1 MTSTMKPEQLRQWI
15 DEHFGGNQT
24 RAAKAIGIAP
34 QNLRLRLSGQR
45 PITWWDRLMMS
56 AIVARTSP
64 WRPLDREEDDPN
76 LSYRERVLIQAL
88 DERIHPWP
96 IEG

>member
-1 MTSTMKPEQLRQWI
+1 MTNTMQPEQLRQWI
-15 DEHFGGNQT
+15 DEHCGGNQT
-24 RAAKAIGIAP
+24 RSAREMGIAP
-34 QNLRLRLSGQR
+34 QNLRLRLNGQR

-64 WRPLDREEDDPN
+64 WRPMDSEEDDPN
-76 LSYRERVLIQAL
+76 LSYRERVLIQAM